1 MITRLLVNNAFP
13 LSFILLLSLMLS
25 DFRRII
31 FSGSVGQTL
40 ERVRR
45 SNVVAIVSVPAR
57 IDRS

>member
-13 LSFILLLSLMLS
+13 SSSFLLLFLMLG

-31 FSGSVGQTL
+31 FSESVGQTL